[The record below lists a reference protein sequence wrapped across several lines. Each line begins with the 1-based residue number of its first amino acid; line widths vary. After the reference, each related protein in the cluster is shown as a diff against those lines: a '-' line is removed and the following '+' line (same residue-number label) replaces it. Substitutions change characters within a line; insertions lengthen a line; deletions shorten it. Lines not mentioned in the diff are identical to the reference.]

1 MVLLQFEV
9 SVFYL
14 FGHHSSASAR
24 LQTLLHFSARSF
36 CHQRNRVE
44 WGQPQGTRCDRENSR
59 PVKDGLANGN
69 MVSPGSRLL
78 VLQTSA
84 FKGIMLKIGDTPKPT
99 NTESAGGLC
108 TMYLLHW
115 LCIDIHQEN
124 GERMILQLPGS
135 NPLTIPIEGV
145 VESPSRRVPGFPS
158 LVAPRFD
165 DLKVAGTRAELE
177 ILCYFDQWTPHGIL
191 DNSPIVW
198 FSHGRSMSEQLI
210 FSWGNCCQLF
220 CNSEEGGY
228 WFHMSKY
235 DFTVDG
241 ILISVGAYTIYL

>member
-1 MVLLQFEV
+1 M
-9 SVFYL
+9 FYL
-14 FGHHSSASAR
+14 FGHHSSASAS
-24 LQTLLHFSARSF
+24 LQTLLHSATNGIVWNEDN
-36 CHQRNRVE
+36 HRVPDATE
-44 WGQPQGTRCDRENSR
+44 KTVSRWRMVLRMGTWYRQEADCWCYN
-59 PVKDGLANGN
+59 VT
-69 MVSPGSRLL
+69 M
-78 VLQTSA
+78 LQTSA
-84 FKGIMLKIGDTPKPT
+84 FKGIMLKIGDTPKRT

-124 GERMILQLPGS
+124 GERLILQLPGS
-135 NPLTIPIEGV
+135 NPLTIPIEGL

-177 ILCYFDQWTPHGIL
+177 ILCYFDQWTPQGIL

-235 DFTVDG
+235 DFTVDC
-241 ILISVGAYTIYL
+241 IVISVRA